1 MTQMTMTETPCDRLT
16 PEQSAL
22 VESHLSVAESAAVK
36 MYRRA
41 PNALNLDD
49 LKGAAYLGL
58 VMAAQR
64 WETYCDDNQY
74 DPGATHYFKAYA
86 SRRCAGAI
94 LDSLRKLDWVPRS
107 EREKHKRMPDT
118 EQRDVRRVVSLDT
131 DQHDQPHGDTD
142 VEQQTV
148 VSSILVTATATIARM
163 SDLHQTVMALHYF
176 SGLELQEIA
185 RLLKIT
191 DSRASHIH
199 TEAVLEV
206 HGALAVAA
214 TAV

>member
-1 MTQMTMTETPCDRLT
+1 MTTTAMTTDSCERLT
-16 PEQSAL
+16 AAQTAL
-22 VESHLSVAESAAVK
+22 VEAHLSVADSAAIK

-64 WETYCDDNQY
+64 WETYCADNEY
-74 DPGATHYFKAYA
+74 DPGATQYFKAYA

-107 EREKHKRMPDT
+107 EREKHKKLADT

-148 VSSILVTATATIARM
+148 VSAILISATATIAKM
-163 SDLHQTVMALHYF
+163 SDLHQTVLALHYF
-176 SGLELQEIA
+176 TGLELQEIA

-206 HGALAVAA
+206 HCALAAA
-214 TAV
+214 AA